1 MRKSIETLTGRKL
14 TGGKITPA
22 RSRRK
27 YEIDRYPSEPVVGKS
42 NTVQRRVRGGNRK
55 ISFRSVEFANISDP
69 VEKKTSKMKILKV
82 AKNSTNKDFER
93 RGVLTKGAIIDT
105 ELGQARIIS
114 RPGQDGVI
122 NAVLIKR

>member
-42 NTVQRRVRGGNRK
+42 NTIQRRVRGGNRK

>member
-27 YEIDRYPSEPVVGKS
+27 YEIDRYPSEPVVGRS
-42 NTVQRRVRGGNRK
+42 NTVQRRVRGGNKK
-55 ISFRSVEFANISDP
+55 ISFRSVEFANISDR